1 MGEGQEGGVPAGLGT
16 LQIPGRWGHRG
27 TWGRTAWRVWGWLGR
42 AASFPSLCARSSFFL
57 PGFLRVTYL
66 NTLIN
71 ISLWPVLLHKPSAPT
86 RAYKAVWCCAA
97 PCCWGRCSTHTA
109 PRAEPDGFGF
119 GGESSLPSGVCCS
132 LPSPLQG
139 AQTWWGCRAWSS
151 CGAAGR
157 WFQRGSWHWSIL
169 TDLLS
174 CLLPWDKPPRPL
186 DLGRAEAVGRWQVVL
201 IGISFLVSARRR
213 FLTNKAQLGE
223 PGCQAWPGWIR
234 GACRAVVY
242 PFPFFMS
249 LFLFVEICT
258 HICDVCSV
266 EQHGFS
272 PSPEQ
277 R

>member
-71 ISLWPVLLHKPSAPT
+71 ISLRPALLHKPSALLPLGCT
-86 RAYKAVWCCAA
+86 RPCGAGLSRAAGAGAVLT
-97 PCCWGRCSTHTA
+97 RLLVLS
-109 PRAEPDGFGF
+109 RDGFGF
-119 GGESSLPSGVCCS
+119 GAEGSLPSGVCWS

-151 CGAAGR
+151 RDAGR
-157 WFQRGSWHWSIL
+157 RFQRGSWHWSIL
-169 TDLLS
+169 AHLLS

-186 DLGRAEAVGRWQVVL
+186 GLGWAEAVGRWQVVL
-201 IGISFLVSARRR
+201 IGISFLVSARRC

-249 LFLFVEICT
+249 LFLFVESCT
-258 HICDVCSV
+258 HFRDVCSM
-266 EQHGFS
+266 EQHSFS
-272 PSPEQ
+272 PSSE
-277 R
+277 